1 MKNERMKTMATA
13 KTCCRALAATLYV
26 AAALP
31 SWAGTVKWNG
41 SAGDGRMSTGANW
54 DGVTAPAAGDTLD
67 FSAVA
72 EGDTIIADIANT
84 TFQTITFGSRKF
96 SVAGALTL
104 TKLTRPYLMS
114 VETGAT
120 VTVGALNSNRVEDYY
135 LDRLDGTFV
144 VTGQFNCNDSKTY
157 GSSTARRLY
166 RSGGGAFVVNQFRF
180 GWNSNDGYMTAD
192 GTHLVLGSG
201 GFEIGKKCFMYAK
214 NATIGC
220 TSDITLSRR
229 SDMDPDNAGGQ
240 STIHEGVNGS
250 SLVLDTGDFYNPSV
264 GHKIMVDGLIS
275 GRLALTAKGPGTVA
289 FSRMIR
295 GGVHAWGFDHG
306 LVAKDGVTIE
316 LAYDAQSTTGTT
328 TMYGGTTL
336 KLPSAGAT
344 VELRG
349 SFALAGIGAV
359 KVKLGDGTETVAAG
373 VYDVLAAY
381 TGAMMTSD
389 VWQLVLVNPVQAGHY
404 ARFYTD
410 GLVLKMSVE
419 PASITYGDGSEL
431 AVGTY
436 DIAGVTSMPADCSAL
451 SLVNDVAEGCVA
463 RFYTEGSGLKLS
475 VYAPEPYLWTGAV
488 GDGMLATAGNWHGG
502 NAPAAGSALYFDA
515 VSATEVTNNLSVA
528 PASVNFKASCAP
540 VTVAGGTTLNLTQVI
555 SQSADAKHVFKCPVQ
570 FSGKILVTQPVTAAN
585 ARDGAEKGF
594 VVFEGGATGTYPE
607 NSMVYAGRYFRTN
620 TGGFSANEDGEN
632 VRYVLAR
639 GAEFSTSVIANTS
652 GLSIMQGA
660 RIAANTCSISY
671 SANRFRLF
679 LSCAGEYVVSNSLT
693 ITKDSYTGYD
703 GALPC
708 NKGATVKVGGITL
721 SGGGYLN
728 MGFRNTASS
737 GTGKIDWYIGVGGMK
752 LLGDNSFSVYN
763 MNDTVR
769 IHPWN
774 SDFTIMHKDGN
785 ARQDIRIGGGNG
797 TGGRMVFVTDDEAGT
812 PRTITLDGV
821 VGNPSP
827 NTSADKCFI
836 DVAGSGT
843 LAWNS
848 ISAYGGYLAV
858 KGGATLKVAAGAT
871 TGTGAV
877 SVGNGATL
885 LVSGAG
891 TAMSGNV
898 LSLEPRG
905 VLAFNFTD
913 GVTAPLLSVTAGTL
927 PDTVRVRVSC
937 TGSRPPRRGQNIA
950 LTDGGA
956 FDGKT
961 VVPDAPLPKW
971 VKSLG
976 VNEDG
981 DIVLKMRTSGFMLV
995 VK

>member
-1 MKNERMKTMATA
+1 MNMRKQTWK
-13 KTCCRALAATLYV
+13 AAV
-26 AAALP
+26 SAAALGAAALS

-54 DGVTAPAAGDTLD
+54 DGGTAPAAGDTLD
-67 FSAVA
+67 FSVVA

-84 TFQTITFGSRKF
+84 TFQTITFGSSRF
-96 SVAGALTL
+96 SVAGDLTL
-104 TKLTRPYLMS
+104 TTLTRPYLMS
-114 VETGAT
+114 VEAGAT
-120 VTVGALNSNRVEDYY
+120 VTVGSLNSNRTEDYY

-157 GSSTARRLY
+157 GGSTARRLY
-166 RSGGGAFVVNQFRF
+166 RSGGGAFVVNEFRF
-180 GWNSNDGYMTAD
+180 AWNSNEGYVTAD

-201 GFEIGKKCFMYAK
+201 GFTIGKKCFMYAK

-220 TSDITLSRR
+220 TQDITLSRR
-229 SDMDPDNAGGQ
+229 SDMNPDNSNGQ
-240 STIHEGVNGS
+240 STIHQAANGS
-250 SLVLDTGDFYNPSV
+250 SLVLDTADFYDPSV
-264 GHKIMVDGLIS
+264 GHQITVDGLIS
-275 GRLALTAKGPGTVA
+275 GNIMITAKGPGTVA
-289 FSRMIR
+289 FSKMIR
-295 GGVHAWGFDHG
+295 GGTHAKGFNDG
-306 LVAKDGVTIE
+306 LVATDGVTID
-316 LAYDAQSTTGTT
+316 LAYNAQTTQGTT

-336 KLPSAGAT
+336 KLPSPGTT
-344 VELRG
+344 VELGG

-359 KVKLGDGTETVAAG
+359 KVKLGVGTETVAAG
-373 VYDVLAAY
+373 EYDVLAVAVGK
-381 TGAMMTSD
+381 TMTSD
-389 VWQLVLVNPVQAGHY
+389 VWQLVLANPVPAGHF
-404 ARFYTD
+404 ARFYKD

-436 DIAGVTSMPADCSAL
+436 DIAGVTSRPADCSAL

-463 RFYTEGSGLKLS
+463 RFYTDGSGLKLS
-475 VYAPEPYLWTGAV
+475 VYAPEPYLWTCAA

-515 VSATEVTNNLSVA
+515 ASPTEVTNNLSVA

-540 VTVAGGTTLNLTQVI
+540 VTVAGGTTLNLTQVV
-555 SQSADAKHVFKCPVQ
+555 SQSADAKHVFKCPVR
-570 FSGKILVTQPVTAAN
+570 FSGTIKVTQPVTAAN

-620 TGGFSANEDGEN
+620 TGGFSASEDGKN

-639 GAEFSTSVIANTS
+639 GAEFSTSVITNTS
-652 GLSIMQGA
+652 GLSIMRGA

-671 SANRFRLF
+671 SGDRFRLF
-679 LSCAGEYVVSNSLT
+679 LSCAGEYVISNSLT
-693 ITKDSYTGYD
+693 ITEDSYTGYD
-703 GALPC
+703 GALPY

-721 SGGGYLN
+721 NGGGYLN
-728 MGFRNTASS
+728 MGFQDTASS
-737 GTGKIDWYIGVGGMK
+737 GTGEIDWYIGADGMK
-752 LLGDNSFSVYN
+752 LLSNNSYSVYN
-763 MNDTVR
+763 KNDTVR

-785 ARQDIRIGGGNG
+785 TRHDIRIGGGNG

-821 VGNPSP
+821 AGNPSP

-848 ISAYGGYLAV
+848 ISSYGVSLAV
-858 KGGATLKVAAGAT
+858 NGGATLKVAAGAT

-898 LSLEPRG
+898 LSLAPRG

-913 GVTAPLLSVTAGTL
+913 GAAAPVLNVTAGTL
-927 PDTVRVRVSC
+927 PDTVRVRVSY
-937 TGSRPPRRGQNIA
+937 TGSRPPMSGQYIA

-961 VVPDAPLPKW
+961 VVPDTLLPEW
-971 VKSLG
+971 AKSLG

-981 DIVLKMRTSGFMLV
+981 DIVLKAKSSGFMII